1 MMSYYKRLLSQQR
14 DGGPSFKEA
23 NDDFARM
30 IDSQYGV
37 LGPIS
42 DPRVRH
48 RR

>member
-1 MMSYYKRLLSQQR
+1 MMDYYRRLIGQGR
-14 DGGPSFKEA
+14 DGGPSFQEA

-30 IDSQYGV
+30 IDAQYRV